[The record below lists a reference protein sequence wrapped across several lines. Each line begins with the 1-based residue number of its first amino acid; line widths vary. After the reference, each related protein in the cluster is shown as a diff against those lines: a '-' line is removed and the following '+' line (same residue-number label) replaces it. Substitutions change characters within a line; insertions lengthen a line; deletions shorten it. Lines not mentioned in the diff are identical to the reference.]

1 MNRIYNIKQSMRL
14 QYNDVANYTILEV
27 CMFTHIRGYTSVKDD
42 GVVTRGTMAWLVWR
56 CLNGGRECSGTVELN
71 HSLMDRA
78 ANL

>member
-1 MNRIYNIKQSMRL
+1 MRQGVRL
-14 QYNDVANYTILEV
+14 LYNDVANFWMRNQACTFIYKN
-27 CMFTHIRGYTSVKDD
+27 CTSVKGD
-42 GVVTRGTMAWLVWR
+42 GVVTRGSMAWLVWR

>member
-1 MNRIYNIKQSMRL
+1 MSKIYNMRQSPRL
-14 QYNDVANYTILEV
+14 LYNDVANYTISDQV
-27 CMFTHIRGYTSVKDD
+27 YTFIYKVGTSVKGD

>member
-1 MNRIYNIKQSMRL
+1 MLCAIASNHTVQDQIYTFIHKVRAGV
-14 QYNDVANYTILEV
+14 DD
-27 CMFTHIRGYTSVKDD
+27 DD
-42 GVVTRGTMAWLVWR
+42 GMAMRGSTAWLVWC